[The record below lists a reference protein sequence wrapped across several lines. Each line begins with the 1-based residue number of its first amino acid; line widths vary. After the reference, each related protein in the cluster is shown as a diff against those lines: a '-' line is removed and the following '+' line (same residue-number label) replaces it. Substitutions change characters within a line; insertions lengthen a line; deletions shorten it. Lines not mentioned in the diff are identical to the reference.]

1 MKNIPSGQR
10 IIDEVSDRIIAITS
24 GRVILAALAGFLILG
39 YLVNSRPF
47 GIAQLKETTGGV
59 GILDME
65 ILYTH
70 EQAYA
75 QLAALGEAGREF
87 YLTHIIPLDLLL
99 PFFYAIAFSLIITWL
114 LHRWLP
120 VGSRWHRLNV
130 VPLIGGFCDYME
142 NSGVITMLVAWP
154 APLPDIARFTMV
166 AGLFKFTFSVLAF
179 AIIFGALIGWALS
192 NVRKCSGSSPL
203 L

>member
-1 MKNIPSGQR
+1 MNSITSGRR
-10 IIDEVSDRIIAITS
+10 ILDEVSDRIIAITS
-24 GRVILAALAGFLILG
+24 GRMILATLAGFLILG

-47 GIAQLKETTGGV
+47 GIAQLKEMTGGV

-65 ILYTH
+65 ILYTP
-70 EQAYA
+70 EQAYT
-75 QLAALGEAGREF
+75 QLAALGEAGRAF

-99 PFFYAIAFSLIITWL
+99 PFFYATAFSLIITWL

-142 NSGVITMLVAWP
+142 NFGVITMLVAWP
-154 APLPDIARFTMV
+154 APLPDIARFTMG

-179 AIIFGALIGWALS
+179 TIIFGALIGWAIS
-192 NVRKCSGSSPL
+192 NVRKCSGSSPSL
-203 L
+203 

>member
-1 MKNIPSGQR
+1 MTSITSGRR
-10 IIDEVSDRIIAITS
+10 ILDEVSDRIIAITS
-24 GRVILAALAGFLILG
+24 GRMILAALAGFLILG

-47 GIAQLKETTGGV
+47 GIAQLKEMTGGV

-65 ILYTH
+65 ILYTP
-70 EQAYA
+70 EQAYT
-75 QLAALGEAGREF
+75 QLAALGEAGRAF
-87 YLTHIIPLDLLL
+87 DLTRIIPLDLLL
-99 PFFYAIAFSLIITWL
+99 PFFYAMAFSLIITWL

-142 NSGVITMLVAWP
+142 NLGVITMLVAWP
-154 APLPDIARFTMV
+154 AQLPDIARFTMG
-166 AGLFKFTFSVLAF
+166 AGLFKFAFSILAF
-179 AIIFGALIGWALS
+179 AIIFGALIGWAIS
-192 NVRKCSGSSPL
+192 NLRKCSGSSPL